1 MFAWQSENRGH
12 DVHIQSNPTAA
23 ALMHKEFLQ
32 QKEVL
37 KDKSSASI
45 LDKYGGEQYLQAV
58 PKELRVGQTENY
70 VEYDRRGK
78 VIKGMERAKAKS
90 KYDED
95 SAFDLLHSLASF
107 TCQERSGL
115 DDVVERLAH
124 ALLVC
129 AQQSIPATTNRSG
142 ARGTSSPRANGAT
155 HAATR
160 PSKGRIAVRPPS
172 LFLPSFSEGKRLMR
186 WCDV

>member
-1 MFAWQSENRGH
+1 M
-12 DVHIQSNPTAA
+12 HIQSNPTAA

-78 VIKGMERAKAKS
+78 VIKGMERAKARS

-95 SAFDLLHSLASF
+95 SASSFPSLTFSLSPFAASF
-107 TCQERSGL
+107 VSL
-115 DDVVERLAH
+115 DLPPAH
-124 ALLVC
+124 ALVREP
-129 AQQSIPATTNRSG
+129 QSTRATTSRCG
-142 ARGTSSPRANGAT
+142 ARGTSSRRASGAT
-155 HAATR
+155 RAVTR
-160 PSKGRIAVRPPS
+160 PSRARTAVRLLIS
-172 LFLPSFSEGKRLMR
+172 LPSPPL
-186 WCDV
+186 DVVGT